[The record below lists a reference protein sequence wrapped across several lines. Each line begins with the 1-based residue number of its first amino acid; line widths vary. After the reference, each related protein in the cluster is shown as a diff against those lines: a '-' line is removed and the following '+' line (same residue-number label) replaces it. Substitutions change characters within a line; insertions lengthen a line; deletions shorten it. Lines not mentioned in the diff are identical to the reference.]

1 MKSDQFLN
9 ETTSGAIAS
18 VSMPLGK
25 TQKRAESVEVKG
37 LKPVGKKTTSK
48 NKGPYANSIVEGIET
63 KKVSEAELQE
73 DDLIIIPG
81 QKLKRRNGFVPKDQ
95 SRVDHEVEMAR
106 SDLIAAYKNAKS
118 IFQMLKDRSE
128 EEGIEGWVQEKLI
141 KANDY
146 LNAVKEYY
154 DGKMMREMSGGVIAA
169 GGVGESSQSWQDEFA
184 DMVNQMKKSGRLGMP
199 KSNYNFKTPEPK
211 SKEELMSRLKELEAE
226 FDPAYQQSDDYSFWK
241 KQNDIASEISSI
253 RRQLRQQGVAEGSLN
268 EFAPTYHSGDDER
281 DGKKFNKGDIVSH
294 NNVKG
299 IITSTWK
306 DNYIVTLPSGE
317 FDLWPMASVKFVSS
331 PKQGMAEGSLNESD
345 KFTSWYDWKDQA
357 ISSGYT
363 ITKKDDKIVALNKQG
378 QIVGHWSDVGKFL
391 SGKAP
396 RPNFNAAMRAKK
408 NLDNE
413 QGVAEAKSQLT
424 VREENNLINELRALY
439 VKADLTS
446 DEAKRAVEIGKILG
460 RGSSI
465 YNDWGRMTIGQM
477 IDKIVI
483 KARKSAF
490 RGGNLPQ
497 FTGQS
502 PSTVDL
508 AQQIAIHTNGSY
520 YYKRGIIWTD
530 NYGRRRKDP
539 SDYVEY
545 RDEDSYNDAIAW
557 IESKGKKV
565 HYRDRS
571 NTLHTAT
578 QIGKFIVEPSIRV
591 EGVFSDSPTT
601 SYAIS
606 VRSVKAIGSGGRTKA
621 DISDQQAAALTDLA
635 RTKTDN
641 AMNGIRSILS
651 ILRDKQDI
659 KNVIDNSKKLD
670 SNVKAKLDAIIAG
683 AANFKEPDQGLSE
696 GLPKKKLKEIDFSS
710 SLGELSISQE
720 DLINNASNDGSIGS
734 RKVYIFKSGP
744 TKIYFFTDENKIAA
758 LVYLY
763 QDRIMGMK
771 NFSKNKGLI
780 YNLFQYIINIK
791 KQKVKLTPKDK
802 LTPDGIK
809 WIIDQIRRADG
820 FKITDARGNK
830 IDPNTLYDEWENSRL
845 SGSNGPTEIVI
856 SESSNSKEIR
866 DNESRL
872 MPMDIFGATLK
883 NIDENYPKRNTMT
896 NILET
901 DIMSGLISEKAKSKA
916 QQRFFGMAHAL
927 QKGKKIPGASAE
939 LKQVA
944 KSMGKKD
951 VKDFAKTKHKNLPT
965 NVKKG

>member
-118 IFQMLKDRSE
+118 IFQILKDRSE

-169 GGVGESSQSWQDEFA
+169 GGVGESSQFWQDEFA
-184 DMVNQMKKSGRLGMP
+184 DMIGQMKKSGRLGMP

-253 RRQLRQQGVAEGSLN
+253 RRQLRQQGVAE
-268 EFAPTYHSGDDER
+268 
-281 DGKKFNKGDIVSH
+281 
-294 NNVKG
+294 
-299 IITSTWK
+299 
-306 DNYIVTLPSGE
+306 
-317 FDLWPMASVKFVSS
+317 
-331 PKQGMAEGSLNESD
+331 
-345 KFTSWYDWKDQA
+345 
-357 ISSGYT
+357 
-363 ITKKDDKIVALNKQG
+363 
-378 QIVGHWSDVGKFL
+378 
-391 SGKAP
+391 
-396 RPNFNAAMRAKK
+396 
-408 NLDNE
+408 
-413 QGVAEAKSQLT
+413 AKSQLT

-477 IDKIVI
+477 IDGIVI
-483 KARKSAF
+483 KAHKSAF
-490 RGGNLPQ
+490 RGGKLPQ

-502 PSTVDL
+502 LSTENL
-508 AQQIAIHTNGSY
+508 AQQIAIHTNGRY
-520 YYKRGIIWTD
+520 YYKRGITWTD

-539 SDYVEY
+539 NDYVEY

-601 SYAIS
+601 TYAIS
-606 VRSVKAIGSGGRTKA
+606 IRSVKAIGSGGRTKA
-621 DISDQQAAALTDLA
+621 DITDQQAAALTDLA

-641 AMNGIRSILS
+641 AIKGIRSILS
-651 ILRDKQDI
+651 ILQGEQDV
-659 KNVIDNSKKLD
+659 KSVIDNSKKLD
-670 SNVKAKLDAIIAG
+670 TKDKAKLDAIIAG

-965 NVKKG
+965 HVKKG